1 MTATAAHGNGSGGG
15 CVFCAIAAGLA
26 PAQTV
31 ARWPDALA
39 IVPLSPV
46 TDGHLLVLPT
56 SHVPDAVFDPDVTA
70 ATMRRAAELAQG
82 AGPANLITSIGP
94 AATQSVEH
102 LHIHLVP
109 RRAHDGLHLPWTV
122 PAPVVAEA
130 QTTSDDPTG
139 AWL

>member
-1 MTATAAHGNGSGGG
+1 MTATAAHDNGAGGG
-15 CVFCAIAAGLA
+15 CVFCAIAASLA
-26 PAQTV
+26 PAQIV

-39 IVPLSPV
+39 IVPLNPV

-56 SHVPDAVFDPDVTA
+56 SHTPDAAYDPDVTA

-94 AATQSVEH
+94 EATQTVAH

-109 RRAHDGLHLPWTV
+109 RRTHDGLHLPWTV
-122 PAPVVAEA
+122 PTPVAAEA